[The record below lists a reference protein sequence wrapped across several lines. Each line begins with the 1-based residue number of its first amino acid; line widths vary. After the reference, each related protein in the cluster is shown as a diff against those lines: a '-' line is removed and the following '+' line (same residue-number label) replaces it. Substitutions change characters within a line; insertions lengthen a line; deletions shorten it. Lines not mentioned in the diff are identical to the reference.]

1 MENYFT
7 SIQPFYGVAKF
18 FGLFP
23 MSYKGLVPKGVIKFT
38 VCSIIRTLLAAI
50 LLLGMILL
58 IMFNHI
64 LFLMERRPFLVNM
77 VWSWFLIIIYPVI
90 FLQLILQA
98 LRIKKIRS
106 FLLFMNEIDGK
117 LEQLVKLD
125 HQKHRRYIICNLALL
140 AGILLIRTILQGYA
154 LVKNGA
160 QVRTRAS
167 IVVQEMCYLW
177 LLIYNCMFSLQFI
190 FAAYLLRERFRALKD
205 LLRYF
210 CFILIMTKFVG

>member
-1 MENYFT
+1 MENYFS
-7 SIQPFYGVAKF
+7 SIQPFYRVAKF

-23 MSYKGLVPKGVIKFT
+23 MSYKGSVPKGVIKFT
-38 VCSIIRTLLAAI
+38 ACSLIRTILAAI

-64 LFLMERRPFLVNM
+64 LFLMERRPLLINM

-90 FLQLILQA
+90 FFQLILQA

-125 HQKHRRYIICNLALL
+125 HKKHRRFISCNLVLL
-140 AGILLIRTILQGYA
+140 AGIILIRSLLRWYV

-160 QVRTRAS
+160 QYQTRAS
-167 IVVQEMCYLW
+167 VLVQEMCYLW
-177 LLIYNCMFSLQFI
+177 FLFYNCLFSLQFI
-190 FAAYLLRERFRALKD
+190 FATYLLRERFRALKD
-205 LLRYF
+205 LLR
-210 CFILIMTKFVG
+210 